1 MGEKF
6 FEAGKSDLID
16 KSEEIEG
23 KLLKED
29 DKKNDYNKG
38 SEEFRANS
46 KRKSRIQKVI
56 DGEKQNKNR
65 LYNEEREVKRQTE
78 SVEDWKDSIET
89 IEDDPIVKSEEE
101 VEMNEDSGVS
111 SDKTVFA
118 KSEIE
123 NNREAGQLKSENEV
137 EDLSISF
144 QEFIDEM
151 EKGSVSNGK
160 IMVIKDEIEKI
171 KKYNIIQNRHILEE
185 KLKELKKDGDTD
197 NKKNSIIIKIDQFRD
212 LNEKV
217 EQISEFIIENDQ
229 KVKQSR
235 ESEAEQQAVIETE
248 ETETTEETTE
258 EQGAEFIGSPES
270 YRGIIESLKETNR
283 MVNNKIAN
291 LSLEDKDLVE
301 ELGLGGDLSAKN
313 LEKAKNVIKLRN
325 LEKAT
330 ASDVY
335 NAKIASSLYAGTH
348 KETMIILDETLK
360 RIEEQG
366 SSLMNGILDM
376 QLKEKQRAQLETQR
390 AMAVDNLTEA
400 VGNARRQQSGV
411 QEGENHGPV
420 SARESLDGIDSNVAK
435 NINKIGSRHTMN
447 KTHNIITQ
455 HFGASESEI
464 KAEEIKFEKNI
475 LNNLKDRKFKIVKEN
490 CNEAIRKAKENT
502 DLDEEKIRI
511 LVAFY
516 EKIIEF
522 TNDREKDQGFLK
534 GLKNRIFRK
543 KTETPIVEETS
554 TQEVAEETPQVT
566 PKTPQTQTTPESQT
580 SETPQTTQETPVIN
594 DPDAEKINDQ
604 IKEKIK
610 EKLRTVKSESKDEF
624 EALGSF
630 KISIDNDKTVDENC
644 YSNPFF
650 KKLIVD
656 NLTTSMSKGEKDE
669 IYRIKTKKLLDLY
682 DEIKSEKL

>member
-123 NNREAGQLKSENEV
+123 NNREVGQLKSENEI

-390 AMAVDNLTEA
+390 AMAVDNLMEA

-435 NINKIGSRHTMN
+435 NINKIGSRQHHTLKFPFYFIDTTTFYIVYDSFHSSNNSFRWFCHHICHDDDGYNN
-447 KTHNIITQ
+447 KYPN
-455 HFGASESEI
+455 
-464 KAEEIKFEKNI
+464 
-475 LNNLKDRKFKIVKEN
+475 
-490 CNEAIRKAKENT
+490 
-502 DLDEEKIRI
+502 
-511 LVAFY
+511 
-516 EKIIEF
+516 
-522 TNDREKDQGFLK
+522 
-534 GLKNRIFRK
+534 
-543 KTETPIVEETS
+543 
-554 TQEVAEETPQVT
+554 
-566 PKTPQTQTTPESQT
+566 
-580 SETPQTTQETPVIN
+580 
-594 DPDAEKINDQ
+594 
-604 IKEKIK
+604 
-610 EKLRTVKSESKDEF
+610 
-624 EALGSF
+624 
-630 KISIDNDKTVDENC
+630 
-644 YSNPFF
+644 
-650 KKLIVD
+650 
-656 NLTTSMSKGEKDE
+656 
-669 IYRIKTKKLLDLY
+669 
-682 DEIKSEKL
+682 